1 MYGSDDVAHVRPTRL
16 TVDRLRK
23 RPEERSGA
31 TTSPDHGGDPAHT
44 GNLIRVIHHPT
55 DATSSRKPY
64 WFVPSVY
71 YASLHRLN
79 SRQDMERRGWR
90 QIPLRL
96 IESLRKSVLK

>member
-1 MYGSDDVAHVRPTRL
+1 MWPTYDQLVYAGL
-16 TVDRLRK
+16 TVDRSRK

-55 DATSSRKPY
+55 LRDDPNILPF

-71 YASLHRLN
+71 YASLNRLN

-96 IESLRKSVLK
+96 IESLRKSALK